1 MKIDIL
7 FQVDD
12 NSNDFFSA
20 FFSSKFFKTTTNA
33 TYYFYVKEG
42 VSLDFLKFLPTK
54 LHYEIRK
61 TQKDFNINDAFLD
74 YLKQNSSCDV
84 LLLGD
89 TKVANLGKLFEKC
102 LEKNKDGANI
112 VHIKKKK
119 EKITGFFATIK
130 EKFVNFF
137 LSLYTNKK
145 DKFNIPTLGLLD
157 KNILDVLRV
166 LPHKACFLKNTN
178 DFYGYN
184 GRTIY
189 IPDNTKCY
197 KENFCTV
204 TQSLK
209 TIFVFLG
216 VNLLSV
222 AGIVLSAVFSK
233 IILLTLSIFLTLG
246 SLAGIVLLIPKHFLD
261 VRSKSQ
267 GATFESVNI
276 QKDKEAPQ
284 SKVNSKQNKKKEAL
298 TNSKSKTV
306 KKPSKKNIGSK
317 NKAVKKSN

>member
-7 FQVDD
+7 FQVDN
-12 NSNDFFSA
+12 NSNDFFNA
-20 FFSSKFFKTTTNA
+20 FFSSNFFKTTTNA

-42 VSLDFLKFLPTK
+42 VMLDFLKDVPFK
-54 LHYEIRK
+54 YKVRK
-61 TQKDFNINDAFLD
+61 SKDIFNINDAFLD

-102 LEKNKDGANI
+102 LEKNKEGANI
-112 VHIKKKK
+112 VHIKERKKK
-119 EKITGFFATIK
+119 LKGFFATII

-157 KNILDVLRV
+157 KNILDILRV

-189 IPDNTKCY
+189 IPDSTKCY
-197 KENFCTV
+197 KENFRTV

-222 AGIVLSAVFSK
+222 AGVVLSAVFSK

-261 VRSKSQ
+261 VRTKKL
-267 GATFESVNI
+267 GATFESVSI
-276 QKDKEAPQ
+276 QKNKEAPKSK
-284 SKVNSKQNKKKEAL
+284 SKVTSKTNEKNKTL
-298 TNSKSKTV
+298 INSKSKTV

-317 NKAVKKSN
+317 NKVVKESN